1 MNRSSSSEWSGSLM
15 RIAFSSKKNG
25 GGAFKRNPMAPAIAS
40 VLARIPFEAEVAYHT
55 YIVVTM
61 SGPCHLNRFDLT
73 YGRSLA

>member
-1 MNRSSSSEWSGSLM
+1 M

-61 SGPCHLNRFDLT
+61 SAPCHLDRVNLT
-73 YGRSLA
+73 CGCFLA